1 MRWAAQTGIPQ
12 AIRLRLSRGDDIN
25 AIESRGRTALMLAA
39 HRGHLESCSVLLDSG
54 ADFSLVDNDGHTALT
69 LADTA
74 GHDRIVDLL
83 RKHAQRLI
91 QPEEPV
97 SAPKPEEESRRDS
110 PDDDDS
116 ILLDW
121 EAYDDSPPPEGE
133 ADCLDAACE
142 LRQAIST
149 HSPVDRDED
158 WSEAYLELPD
168 LPGGRSR
175 RLSAE
180 ETTFVSA
187 LVKQG
192 LSTGFVSLRQLNDFV
207 MDKPQLDYPEHGSA
221 AVRERAEH
229 LRILLGDLG
238 IQIDEEIPDSFLM
251 VFDDIDE
258 EPPQEV
264 TDALEFMENI
274 ASRHNDPGVR
284 YNFDVFRGPP
294 LLTKESESELGRIM
308 ADARDEIVSC
318 IAASSEAL
326 SALIEVFSVTKQAD
340 ETEDEDTGAEQQT
353 DFMQQEE
360 KALKRLQELSNAGIA
375 AGHPEVPALLRNLNL
390 GREEI
395 LKICRLIQR
404 QFPGSSLPDYI
415 QTTLKKSEAA
425 RTAMI
430 LSNLRLVISIAKN
443 YIGSGVLIDDLI
455 QEGNIGL
462 MRAVEKYDH
471 TLGFR
476 FSTYATWWIRQS
488 ITRAISETARTIR
501 IPVHMMETI
510 NKLKRM
516 SRQMTQ
522 KTGREA
528 TPEELAMRMDVPE
541 DKVLNVLKIAQ
552 APISMETPIGDYKD
566 SYIIDCIEDPNGD
579 SALDWV
585 IAEDLRHVTQKMLG
599 SLTTRE
605 SKVLRMRFGFEMN
618 TDHTLEEVGKHFDVT
633 RERIRQIE
641 AKALG
646 KLRHPNRCQVLADFL
661 DLPEGSFQLD
671 IHQHSAQP

>member
-1 MRWAAQTGIPQ
+1 MNSLMRWAAQTGIPQ
-12 AIRLRLSRGDDIN
+12 AIRLRLSRGDDVN
-25 AIESRGRTALMLAA
+25 ATESRGRTALMLAA

-83 RKHAQRLI
+83 SKHAQRLI
-91 QPEEPV
+91 QPEEPFSV
-97 SAPKPEEESRRDS
+97 PKPEEESRRDT
-110 PDDDDS
+110 PEDDDS

-121 EAYDDSPPPEGE
+121 EAYDESPPPEGD

-192 LSTGFVSLRQLNDFV
+192 LSTGFVSARQLNDFV
-207 MDKPQLDYPEHGSA
+207 MDKPQSDYPDHGFV
-221 AVRERAEH
+221 AVTERPEH

-238 IQIDEEIPDSFLM
+238 IQIDDEMPDSFLM

-264 TDALEFMENI
+264 TDALEFLENI
-274 ASRHNDPGVR
+274 SSRHNDPGVR
-284 YNFDVFRGPP
+284 YNLDISRGPP
-294 LLTKESESELGRIM
+294 LLTKESEFELGRIM
-308 ADARDEIVSC
+308 ADAREEIISC
-318 IAASSEAL
+318 IAGSSEAV

-340 ETEDEDTGAEQQT
+340 ETEDEDNGAEQQT
-353 DFMQQEE
+353 DFIQQEE
-360 KALKRLQELSNAGIA
+360 KALKRLQELSDAGIA
-375 AGHPEVPALLRNLNL
+375 AGHPEVPVLLRNINP
-390 GREEI
+390 GRDEI
-395 LKICRLIQR
+395 LKLCRLIQ
-404 QFPGSSLPDYI
+404 QQAPDSPLPDHV
-415 QTTLKKSEAA
+415 QKTLSNSETA
-425 RTAMI
+425 RATMI
-430 LSNLRLVISIAKN
+430 LSNLRLVISIAKKHS
-443 YIGSGVLIDDLI
+443 GSGVRIDDLI

-488 ITRAISETARTIR
+488 ITRAISDTARTIR

-510 NKLKRM
+510 NKLNRM

-522 KTGREA
+522 ETGREA
-528 TPEELAMRMDVPE
+528 TPEELALRMDIPE
-541 DKVLNVLKIAQ
+541 DKVRKALKIAQ
-552 APISMETPIGDYKD
+552 EPISMETPVSDYKD
-566 SYIIDCIEDPNGD
+566 SYIVDLIEDASFCSPV
-579 SALDWV
+579 DWV
-585 IAEDLRHVTQKMLG
+585 IAKDLRNVTQNMLAG
-599 SLTTRE
+599 LTPNE
-605 SKVLRMRFGFEMN
+605 SKVLRMRFGFEMD
-618 TDHTLEEVGKHFDVT
+618 TDHTLEEIGKHFDVT

-641 AKALG
+641 VKALS

-661 DLPEGSFQLD
+661 DLADGSF
-671 IHQHSAQP
+671 